1 MAGKG
6 RFITFE
12 GPEGCGKST
21 QIQRLSARL
30 GTLGIKAVATREP
43 GGTPLGEC
51 IRGMLQHDTA
61 GESPCD
67 RAETLLFCAS
77 RAQLVRNVVAP
88 ALARGEWVLSD
99 RFTDSTVAYQ
109 GYGRGL
115 PVDELAAM
123 NEFATGGLHPDVTL
137 VLDITAEEGM
147 RRMAER
153 CAALGEDPDRFEREA
168 VDFHRRMRDGFLAL
182 AAADPARCVVI
193 DASGDPDSVEAAI
206 WRVIVE
212 RLGPREG

>member
-1 MAGKG
+1 MEDKG

-21 QIQRLSARL
+21 QIRRLSARL
-30 GTLGIKAVATREP
+30 EALGRKVVATREP

-51 IRGMLQHDTA
+51 IRGMLQRDTA
-61 GESPCD
+61 GEPPCD

-77 RAQLVRNVVAP
+77 RAQLVRNVIAP
-88 ALARGEWVLSD
+88 ALARGDWVLSD

-115 PVDELAAM
+115 PIDVLSAM
-123 NEFATGGLHPDVTL
+123 NEFATGGLRPDVTL

-147 RRMAER
+147 RRMAAR
-153 CAALGEDPDRFEREA
+153 CAAYGEYPDRFEREA
-168 VDFHRRMRDGFLAL
+168 VDFHRRMRDGFLAI
-182 AAADPARCVVI
+182 AAADPARCAVI
-193 DASGDPDSVEAAI
+193 DASGDLDTVEAAI
-206 WRVIVE
+206 WGELR
-212 RLGPREG
+212 RRFGLGEG